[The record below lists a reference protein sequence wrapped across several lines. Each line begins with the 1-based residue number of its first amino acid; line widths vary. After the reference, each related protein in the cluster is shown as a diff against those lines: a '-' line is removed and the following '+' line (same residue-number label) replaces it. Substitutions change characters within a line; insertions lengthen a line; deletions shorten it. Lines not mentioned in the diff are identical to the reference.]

1 MFLFFETSLWYT
13 WKTIARKASYNF
25 SASFGNNNHSIPL
38 WESPQPPHF
47 AKIKKIMFSDS
58 WMNLWT
64 QKLFSELWG
73 HQDPPQHSIEEWR
86 MIFNKNY
93 LGKPI
98 KQIVTLASYLSYCRM
113 VEHQDR
119 SIPWHSDFW
128 MNLKTPQPIILISQ
142 PPTPSK
148 CRWLYN
154 TI

>member
-1 MFLFFETSLWYT
+1 MFLFFETFLWYT

-38 WESPQPPHF
+38 RESPQPPHF
-47 AKIKKIMFSDS
+47 AKIKKNHVFRIPE
-58 WMNLWT
+58 WICGPKNY
-64 QKLFSELWG
+64 FSELWG

-98 KQIVTLASYLSYCRM
+98 KQIVTLASYLFYCRM

-128 MNLKTPQPIILISQ
+128 MNLKTPQPIILTSQ

-148 CRWLYN
+148 
-154 TI
+154 